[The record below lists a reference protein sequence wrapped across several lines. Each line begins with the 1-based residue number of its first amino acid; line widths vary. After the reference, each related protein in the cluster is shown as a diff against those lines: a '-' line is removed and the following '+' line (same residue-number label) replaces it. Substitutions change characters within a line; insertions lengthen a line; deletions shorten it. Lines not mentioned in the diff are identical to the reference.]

1 MVGIL
6 VNNSDGLNGGG
17 LLTKIERE
25 NRKSV
30 RQISNGGVR
39 VVQQQH
45 SETISAKDIPPY
57 HEYVTPKG

>member
-45 SETISAKDIPPY
+45 SETIRAKDIPPY